1 MDPKKGPNISHG
13 IKRKKKRLKKI
24 VPISSKA
31 LTMLSTSYKV
41 GSTGKLV
48 YDRSL
53 ADKKQVFLFNLFL

>member
-13 IKRKKKRLKKI
+13 IKQKKKRFKKRNI

-41 GSTGKLV
+41 GSTGKL
-48 YDRSL
+48 
-53 ADKKQVFLFNLFL
+53 